1 MGSLFGC
8 FDSVCGWLAELL
20 EWNRDTKANLPP
32 SQESKLLLNV
42 SGGGSSLS
50 SKSQYLPN
58 TRPIPMI
65 AIILL
70 AIAVHG
76 PLLLMQIPLN
86 SYDANT
92 HIFFAS
98 HYAHHWFNP
107 WNEKWYG
114 GFSQTTYP
122 PLTHQWIAL
131 FSNFIGL
138 DLAYMLVQ
146 LIVLILLPVGMY
158 RYARLWVPERQA
170 SYAAVGTI
178 FLGSLAMLVY
188 QSGQLPT
195 TTAAALTLNALPFFY
210 DWTRNG
216 RFLALIKGLAI
227 GMAGAA
233 AHHVT
238 FIFATVLFA
247 LPVWFLAGMD
257 RKEGA
262 EGEEASIGGVV
273 IRGAIFSVLVGIAVL
288 VVLAPYWIALKANP
302 ITQMP
307 IPHGSRDNYILTPH
321 SGMNFWVVPMGALI
335 LALPYIFFKGTAE
348 RRLRPLLL
356 GWYLTAL
363 LGLGGTTPV
372 GKWLL
377 GRAFEVL
384 TFERFTFWAT
394 LMAMPIVSI
403 LAVYIVDRYA
413 RKGIVAL
420 AVLAIGTFAS
430 AVSWN
435 TFHPINSGSFDVDQV
450 IAFMNNP
457 DHSKYRYMTLGFG
470 NQFAKVST
478 YVDASSVDGDYNSAR
493 LLPELTAYGSGQ
505 LYNSKYFG
513 AAGMEALR
521 AMLRHADQYG
531 LRYIFVRDRFY
542 EPLLAFAG
550 WRQTETYSDGAI
562 SLWTKDD
569 APPAKK
575 LEFGTFV
582 PTEWQGIMWG
592 ILPVGSSLLAV
603 FLVAF
608 LPDRR
613 RASAPLAFPSPAAE
627 PIFREAK

>member
-1 MGSLFGC
+1 
-8 FDSVCGWLAELL
+8 
-20 EWNRDTKANLPP
+20 
-32 SQESKLLLNV
+32 
-42 SGGGSSLS
+42 LS
-50 SKSQYLPN
+50 SKSQYLPT
-58 TRPIPMI
+58 TRAIPIT
-65 AIILL
+65 AILL
-70 AIAVHG
+70 LALAVHG
-76 PLLLMQIPLN
+76 PLLLMQIPAG

-138 DLAYMLVQ
+138 TMGYMLVQ
-146 LIVLILLPVGMY
+146 MIVLLLLPVGVY
-158 RYARLWVPERQA
+158 RYSRLWVNERQA
-170 SYAAVGTI
+170 SYAAVGSI
-178 FLGSLAMLVY
+178 FLGSLALLVY

-195 TTAAALTLNALPFFY
+195 TTAAALTLNALPYFY
-210 DWTRNG
+210 DWSRRG
-216 RFLALIKGLAI
+216 RFLSLIKGLVI

-238 FIFATVLFA
+238 FIFGAVLFA
-247 LPVWFLAGMD
+247 LPVFWLAVLD
-257 RKEGA
+257 RNDPER
-262 EGEEASIGGVV
+262 GEEASTAGVI
-273 IRGAIFSVLVGIAVL
+273 IRGAIFAVLTGVAVL

-307 IPHGSRDNYILTPH
+307 IPHGSRDNYILVPH
-321 SGMNFWVVPMGALI
+321 SGINFWLIPMGALI
-335 LALPYIFFKGTAE
+335 LALPYILIKGSAE
-348 RRLRPLLL
+348 RRLRPLLF
-356 GWYLTAL
+356 GWYLTTL

-372 GKWLL
+372 GQWLL
-377 GRAFEVL
+377 GRAFEIL

-394 LMAMPIVSI
+394 LMALPIVSI
-403 LAVYIVDRYA
+403 LASNIIDRYA
-413 RKGIVAL
+413 RKGMVAL
-420 AVLAIGTFAS
+420 AICAVGTFAA

-435 TFHPINSGSFDVDQV
+435 TFHPINAGSFNVDQV
-450 IAFMNNP
+450 ISFMNNP

-470 NQFAKVST
+470 NEFAKVST

-521 AMLRHADQYG
+521 SMLKHADQYG

-550 WRQTETYSDGAI
+550 WRQTETYDNGAI
-562 SLWTKDD
+562 TLWTKDD

-575 LEFGTFV
+575 LDFGTFV
-582 PTEWQGIMWG
+582 PSEWQGLMWG
-592 ILPVGSSLLAV
+592 ILPVLSSLLAI
-603 FLVAF
+603 FAVAF
-608 LPDRR
+608 LPGDRR
-613 RASAPLAFPSPAAE
+613 VRETLEFPTPATE
-627 PIFREAK
+627 PVLREAK